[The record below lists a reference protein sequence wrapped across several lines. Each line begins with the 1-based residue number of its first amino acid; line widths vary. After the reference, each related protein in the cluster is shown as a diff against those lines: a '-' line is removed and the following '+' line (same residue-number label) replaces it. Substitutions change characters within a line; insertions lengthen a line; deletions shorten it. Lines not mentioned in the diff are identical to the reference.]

1 MTSAPACVGARHQV
15 GAHRAPLSL
24 FLTRTYQ
31 PLDVKAPAAT
41 PRQGVAMQAGDA
53 NGCQISSVVIL
64 LSQMEVSSCAGVVVV
79 ANPVVQ
85 SLLSELYPLM
95 FVGSPV
101 QPIWS
106 AVWVPGERYY

>member
-1 MTSAPACVGARHQV
+1 
-15 GAHRAPLSL
+15 
-24 FLTRTYQ
+24 
-31 PLDVKAPAAT
+31 
-41 PRQGVAMQAGDA
+41 MQAGDA

-64 LSQMEVSSCAGVVVV
+64 LSQMEVSSCVGVVVV

-106 AVWVPGERYY
+106 AVWVPGERYYWRARQPFPGASPGGHAVCTWPRFW